1 MLLVLSVWSSDQI
14 QVYNDDSIHSRFNS
28 LNPDICR
35 AWMTLNALKV
45 EENLIT
51 IFVLLV
57 STVFVANLEYY
68 WALGRE
74 FHDQWSVALLGADE
88 HKLEEWEEGDKAGA
102 ERGGRETSNSI
113 GAILLLYKTRN
124 TSQSSYVLCKTVNR
138 KKPQNLILIIK
149 LINASF

>member
-51 IFVLLV
+51 IKSTFVLLV
-57 STVFVANLEYY
+57 SRICRK
-68 WALGRE
+68 LG
-74 FHDQWSVALLGADE
+74 
-88 HKLEEWEEGDKAGA
+88 
-102 ERGGRETSNSI
+102 
-113 GAILLLYKTRN
+113 ILLSPGQRV
-124 TSQSSYVLCKTVNR
+124 S
-138 KKPQNLILIIK
+138 
-149 LINASF
+149 

>member
-1 MLLVLSVWSSDQI
+1 
-14 QVYNDDSIHSRFNS
+14 
-28 LNPDICR
+28 
-35 AWMTLNALKV
+35 MTLNALKV

-51 IFVLLV
+51 ITSTFVLLV

-68 WALGRE
+68 WALGPE

-88 HKLEEWEEGDKAGA
+88 HKLEEWEEEGDKAAA

-138 KKPQNLILIIK
+138 KKEAPESYLDNQTN
-149 LINASF
+149 

>member
-1 MLLVLSVWSSDQI
+1 
-14 QVYNDDSIHSRFNS
+14 
-28 LNPDICR
+28 
-35 AWMTLNALKV
+35 MTLNALKV

-51 IFVLLV
+51 ITSTFVLLV
-57 STVFVANLEYY
+57 SSVCRK
-68 WALGRE
+68 LGILLSPE

-88 HKLEEWEEGDKAGA
+88 HKLEEWEEEGDKAGA

-138 KKPQNLILIIK
+138 KKEAPESYLDNQTN
-149 LINASF
+149 

>member
-1 MLLVLSVWSSDQI
+1 
-14 QVYNDDSIHSRFNS
+14 
-28 LNPDICR
+28 
-35 AWMTLNALKV
+35 MTLNALKV

-88 HKLEEWEEGDKAGA
+88 HKLEEWEEEGDKAGA
-102 ERGGRETSNSI
+102 QRGGRETSNSI